1 MIALVLAFPV
11 GVGSAIFLAEA
22 VSGSLRLAIS
32 IIVELL
38 AAIPS
43 VVFGLWGYV
52 LMIPFL
58 GHYVFPAIAS
68 VLGFIPAFA
77 GSTGSG
83 YGLLTAG
90 IVLSPMIVPL
100 IVATMRDAIAAQRAS
115 MRKSAL
121 ALGATRFE
129 TAVHVLLPG
138 TRKVLIG
145 ATFLALGRALG
156 ETMAVLMVSGNALNM
171 LPNNIYAPVS
181 TMAAFIVSQFDSALE
196 DPSGMAVRSL
206 AEIAL
211 VLSVISIVI
220 NVLARVPASL
230 ARPRPVHDARG
241 GQRGNSMASV
251 SSADVL
257 SVAANHRHSI
267 RWTRRIFSAAG
278 WAATGVTLLLL
289 IGMMLSILGT
299 VLVRGFGALSPS
311 LFVTVTQNT
320 GGGLLNAIEGSTFQ
334 NTA

>member
-1 MIALVLAFPV
+1 MKFRYSLAIVAGLLPLSLFAVVLFLAIYSWPAVVFNGPGFIVRDMWNLGNLYANPVMRGGTMIQPGAQYGILFLIVGTLLTTAIALALAVPA

-32 IIVELL
+32 IMVELL

-58 GHYVFPAIAS
+58 GHTAFPAIAT

-77 GSTGSG
+77 GPTGSG

-90 IVLSPMIVPL
+90 IVLSLMIVPL
-100 IVATMRDAIAAQRAS
+100 IVATMRDAIAAQPAS
-115 MRKSAL
+115 MRESAL

-129 TAVHVLLPG
+129 TAVKVLLPA

-145 ATFLALGRALG
+145 ATFLALSRALS
-156 ETMAVLMVSGNALNM
+156 ETMAVLMVSGNAVNM

-181 TMAAFIVSQFDSALE
+181 TMAAFIVSQLDSALQ

-211 VLSVISIVI
+211 VLSVISIII
-220 NVLARVPASL
+220 NALARA
-230 ARPRPVHDARG
+230 
-241 GQRGNSMASV
+241 
-251 SSADVL
+251 
-257 SVAANHRHSI
+257 
-267 RWTRRIFSAAG
+267 
-278 WAATGVTLLLL
+278 LL
-289 IGMMLSILGT
+289 IRFAGPPPA
-299 VLVRGFGALSPS
+299 RA
-311 LFVTVTQNT
+311 
-320 GGGLLNAIEGSTFQ
+320 
-334 NTA
+334 